1 MTIVTIVTWLIM
13 VFVGVVTVFC
23 IFEEKDIKKQM
34 NAALVLLPIV
44 LRALMIKEE
53 ECHEEKLY
61 FCTCS
66 PGMCSCFLY
75 YFW

>member
-1 MTIVTIVTWLIM
+1 MTIVTIVSWLIM

-44 LRALMIKEE
+44 PACPDDQIGGV
-53 ECHEEKLY
+53 
-61 FCTCS
+61 
-66 PGMCSCFLY
+66 P
-75 YFW
+75 

>member
-1 MTIVTIVTWLIM
+1 MTIVTIVSWLTM

-44 LRALMIKEE
+44 LRALMIK
-53 ECHEEKLY
+53 
-61 FCTCS
+61 
-66 PGMCSCFLY
+66 
-75 YFW
+75 

>member
-1 MTIVTIVTWLIM
+1 MTIVTIVSWLIM

-44 LRALMIKEE
+44 LRALTIK
-53 ECHEEKLY
+53 
-61 FCTCS
+61 
-66 PGMCSCFLY
+66 
-75 YFW
+75 